1 MTDSLHFLKN
11 GPSSFQTYLIT
22 LENFEAHILPFLE
35 NDQFIKWVIL
45 PDEESNAY
53 WGKWM
58 EEHPEQLDSFL
69 QAKELAFNLR
79 EAQEFAN
86 AGPLSASIWAKI
98 NEQIR
103 PAQTGF
109 PIRAIRYRTKYWI
122 AASVAALIILGSA
135 IFYNPKKI
143 RGNEPKEIGPK
154 IAAII
159 ENNTL
164 KRLNSTNQNQ
174 IAYLV
179 DGTKVTMRPGS
190 SIEYSVFLQHD
201 KRTIYLNGD
210 AFFDVA
216 KDANRPFYVYTKEIV
231 LKVLGTSFNVS
242 NNKHNGNIIVLVK
255 TGKVSVSKNNN
266 RNKAEFILNPNQLIT
281 YTPQSNRIVKS
292 DLDSGGTKLNETPE
306 ARPINFKFEEMPV
319 SKIFATL
326 EEGYGIRINFDQQ
339 VFSRCDVTTSLTDEA
354 FEEKLKIIC
363 EAISA
368 TYRIADNQVFIDGK
382 GCK

>member
-1 MTDSLHFLKN
+1 M
-11 GPSSFQTYLIT
+11 
-22 LENFEAHILPFLE
+22 ENFEAHILPFLE
-35 NDQFIKWVIL
+35 NDQFINWVIS

-58 EEHPEQLDSFL
+58 EEHPEQLDSLL
-69 QAKELAFNLR
+69 QAKELAVNLR
-79 EAQEFAN
+79 EAQKIVN
-86 AGPLSASIWAKI
+86 AGPLSAGIWAKI
-98 NEQIR
+98 NEQIG

-109 PIRAIRYRTKYWI
+109 PVRAIRNRTRYRI
-122 AASVAALIILGSA
+122 AASVAALLIIGSA
-135 IFYNPKKI
+135 IFYNPKKVQ
-143 RGNEPKEIGPK
+143 GNEQKEISPK

-190 SIEYSVFLQHD
+190 SIEYSVFLQQD
-201 KRTIYLNGD
+201 KRAVYLNGD

-216 KDANRPFYVYTKEIV
+216 KDANRPFYVYTKDIV

-255 TGKVSVSKNNN
+255 TGKVSVSKNTN

-292 DLDSGGTKLNETPE
+292 DLDSGGTRLNETPE

-326 EEGYGIRINFDQQ
+326 EEGYGIRINFDKQ

-368 TYRIADNQVFIDGK
+368 NYRIADNQVFIDGK
-382 GCK
+382 GCQ